1 MLEIKSERGL
11 VMYRIYMVEDDP
23 LIAKTVK
30 NHLES
35 WDYTVTVVEDFSN
48 VAAEAMACNP
58 HLILMDIKLPTY
70 NGYYWCQEIRK
81 NSKVPIIFLSSASDN
96 MNIVMAVNMG
106 GDDFVAK
113 PFDLDVLTVKIQAM
127 IRRSY
132 DFAGSSDI
140 LEYQGMS
147 LNLGDATVMYN
158 GNRVELTR
166 NELKILQTLL
176 ENKGKIVT
184 RDILMAKIWESDDY
198 IDENTLSVNVN
209 RLRKKLAEMGL
220 EDLIA
225 TKKGMGYKLG

>member
-1 MLEIKSERGL
+1 
-11 VMYRIYMVEDDP
+11 MYRICMVEDDP
-23 LIAKTVK
+23 LIAKKVK

-35 WDYTVTVVEDFSN
+35 WDYEVTLVEDFSN
-48 VAAEAMACNP
+48 VMAEVEACNP
-58 HLILMDIKLPTY
+58 HLILMDIKLPSY

-81 NSKVPIIFLSSASDN
+81 TSKVPIMFLSSASDN

-106 GDDFVAK
+106 GDDFLAK

-127 IRRSY
+127 LRRSY
-132 DFAGSSDI
+132 DFVDAGDT
-140 LEYQGMS
+140 LEYRGMI
-147 LNLGDATVMYN
+147 LNLGDATVLYN

-184 RDILMAKIWESDDY
+184 RDILMTKIWESDDY

-220 EDLIA
+220 EELIV

>member
-1 MLEIKSERGL
+1 
-11 VMYRIYMVEDDP
+11 MYRICMVEDDP
-23 LIAKTVK
+23 LIAKKVK

-35 WDYTVTVVEDFSN
+35 WDYEVTLIEDFSN
-48 VAAEAMACNP
+48 VMAEVEACNP
-58 HLILMDIKLPTY
+58 HLILMDIKLPSY

-81 NSKVPIIFLSSASDN
+81 TSKVPIMFLSSASDN

-106 GDDFVAK
+106 GDDFLAK

-127 IRRSY
+127 LRRSY
-132 DFAGSSDI
+132 DFVDAGDT
-140 LEYQGMS
+140 LEYRGMI
-147 LNLGDATVMYN
+147 LNLGDATVLHN

-184 RDILMAKIWESDDY
+184 RDILMTKIWESDDY

-220 EDLIA
+220 EELIV

>member
-1 MLEIKSERGL
+1 
-11 VMYRIYMVEDDP
+11 MYRICMVEDDP
-23 LIAKTVK
+23 LIAKKVK

-35 WDYTVTVVEDFSN
+35 WDYEVTLVEDFSN
-48 VAAEAMACNP
+48 VMAEVEACNP
-58 HLILMDIKLPTY
+58 HLILMDIKLPSY
-70 NGYYWCQEIRK
+70 NGYYWCQEIRRT
-81 NSKVPIIFLSSASDN
+81 SKVPIMFLSSASDN

-106 GDDFVAK
+106 GDDFLAK

-127 IRRSY
+127 LRRSY
-132 DFAGSSDI
+132 DFVDAGDT
-140 LEYQGMS
+140 LEYRGMI
-147 LNLGDATVMYN
+147 LNLGDATVLYN

-184 RDILMAKIWESDDY
+184 RDILMTKIWESDDY

-220 EDLIA
+220 EELIV

>member
-1 MLEIKSERGL
+1 
-11 VMYRIYMVEDDP
+11 MYKIYMVEDDP
-23 LIAKTVK
+23 IIAKTVK

-35 WDYTVTVVEDFSN
+35 WDYEVTLVSDFSN
-48 VAAEAMACNP
+48 VAAEVKACNP
-58 HLILMDIKLPTY
+58 HLILMDIKLPAC

-81 NSKVPIIFLSSASDN
+81 DSKVPIIFLSSASDN

-132 DFAGSSDI
+132 DFSDI
-140 LEYQGMS
+140 SDGLEYEGMVLS
-147 LNLGDATVMYN
+147 LGDATVTYN
-158 GNRVELTR
+158 GNKTELTR

-184 RDILMAKIWESDDY
+184 RDMLMTKIWESDDY

-220 EDLIA
+220 NDLIT

>member
-1 MLEIKSERGL
+1 
-11 VMYRIYMVEDDP
+11 MYRICMVEDDP
-23 LIAKTVK
+23 LIAKKVK

-35 WDYTVTVVEDFSN
+35 WDYEVTLIEDFSN
-48 VAAEAMACNP
+48 VMAEVEACNP
-58 HLILMDIKLPTY
+58 HLILMDIKLPSY

-81 NSKVPIIFLSSASDN
+81 TSKVPIMFLSSASDN

-106 GDDFVAK
+106 GDDFLAK

-127 IRRSY
+127 LRRSY
-132 DFAGSSDI
+132 DFVDAGDT
-140 LEYQGMS
+140 LEYREMI
-147 LNLGDATVMYN
+147 LNLGDATVLYN

-184 RDILMAKIWESDDY
+184 RDILMTKIWESDDY

-220 EDLIA
+220 EELIV

>member
-1 MLEIKSERGL
+1 
-11 VMYRIYMVEDDP
+11 MYRIFIVEDDST
-23 LIAKTVK
+23 IARLVK
-30 NHLES
+30 QHLEK
-35 WDYTVTVVEDFSN
+35 WEYEVYIAQDFAN
-48 VAAEAMACNP
+48 IMTEFAQTDPQLV
-58 HLILMDIKLPTY
+58 LMDIRLPFF
-70 NGYYWCQEIRK
+70 NGYHWCTQIR
-81 NSKVPIIFLSSASDN
+81 NVSKVPIIFLSSVSDN

-106 GDDFVAK
+106 ADDFVAK

-132 DFAGSSDI
+132 DFSDTSDG
-140 LEYQGMS
+140 LEYEGMVLS
-147 LNLGDATVMYN
+147 LGDATVTYN
-158 GNRVELTR
+158 GNKTDLTR

-184 RDILMAKIWESDDY
+184 RDMLMTKIWESDDY

-220 EDLIA
+220 NDLIT

>member
-1 MLEIKSERGL
+1 
-11 VMYRIYMVEDDP
+11 MYRICMVEDDP
-23 LIAKTVK
+23 LIAKKVK

-35 WDYTVTVVEDFSN
+35 WDYEVTLIEDFSN
-48 VAAEAMACNP
+48 VMAEVEACNP
-58 HLILMDIKLPTY
+58 HLILMDIKLPSY

-81 NSKVPIIFLSSASDN
+81 TSKVPIMFLSSASDN

-106 GDDFVAK
+106 GDDFLAK

-127 IRRSY
+127 LRRSY
-132 DFAGSSDI
+132 DFVDAGDT
-140 LEYQGMS
+140 LEYRGMI
-147 LNLGDATVMYN
+147 LNLGDATVLHN

-184 RDILMAKIWESDDY
+184 RDILMTKIWESDDY

-220 EDLIA
+220 EDLIV

>member
-1 MLEIKSERGL
+1 
-11 VMYRIYMVEDDP
+11 MYRICMVEDDP
-23 LIAKTVK
+23 LIAKKVK

-35 WDYTVTVVEDFSN
+35 WDYEVTLIEDFSN
-48 VAAEAMACNP
+48 VMAEVEACNP
-58 HLILMDIKLPTY
+58 HLILMDIKLPSY
-70 NGYYWCQEIRK
+70 NGYYWCQEIRRT
-81 NSKVPIIFLSSASDN
+81 SKVPIMFLSSASDN

-106 GDDFVAK
+106 GDDFLAK

-127 IRRSY
+127 LRRSY
-132 DFAGSSDI
+132 DFVDAGDT
-140 LEYQGMS
+140 LEYRGMI
-147 LNLGDATVMYN
+147 LNLGDATVLHN

-184 RDILMAKIWESDDY
+184 RDILMTKIWESDDY

-220 EDLIA
+220 EELIV

>member
-1 MLEIKSERGL
+1 
-11 VMYRIYMVEDDP
+11 MYKIYMVEDDP
-23 LIAKTVK
+23 IIAKTVK

-35 WDYTVTVVEDFSN
+35 WDYEVTLVSDFSN
-48 VAAEAMACNP
+48 VAAEVKACKP
-58 HLILMDIKLPTY
+58 HLILMDIKLPAC

-81 NSKVPIIFLSSASDN
+81 DSKVPIIFLSSASDN

-132 DFAGSSDI
+132 DFSDASDG
-140 LEYQGMS
+140 LEYEGMVLS
-147 LNLGDATVMYN
+147 LSDATVTYN
-158 GNRVELTR
+158 GNKTDLTR

-184 RDILMAKIWESDDY
+184 RDMLMTKIWESDDY

-220 EDLIA
+220 NDLIT

>member
-1 MLEIKSERGL
+1 
-11 VMYRIYMVEDDP
+11 MYRICMVEDDP
-23 LIAKTVK
+23 LIAKKVK

-35 WDYTVTVVEDFSN
+35 WDYEVTLIEDFSN
-48 VAAEAMACNP
+48 VMAEVEACNP
-58 HLILMDIKLPTY
+58 HLILMDIKLPSY

-81 NSKVPIIFLSSASDN
+81 TSKVPIMFLSSASDN

-106 GDDFVAK
+106 GGDFLAK

-127 IRRSY
+127 LRRSY
-132 DFAGSSDI
+132 DFVDAGDT
-140 LEYQGMS
+140 LEYRGMI
-147 LNLGDATVMYN
+147 LNLGDATVLYN

-184 RDILMAKIWESDDY
+184 RDILMTKIWESDDY

-209 RLRKKLAEMGL
+209 RLRKKLAEIGL
-220 EDLIA
+220 EELIV

>member
-1 MLEIKSERGL
+1 
-11 VMYRIYMVEDDP
+11 MYRIYMVEDDP

-48 VAAEAMACNP
+48 VAAEVEACDP

-132 DFAGSSDI
+132 DFAGTSDT

-220 EDLIA
+220 EDLIV

>member
-1 MLEIKSERGL
+1 
-11 VMYRIYMVEDDP
+11 MYRICMVEDDP
-23 LIAKTVK
+23 LIAKKVK

-35 WDYTVTVVEDFSN
+35 WDYEVTLIEDFSN
-48 VAAEAMACNP
+48 VMAEVEACNP

-81 NSKVPIIFLSSASDN
+81 TSKVPIMFLSSASDN

-106 GDDFVAK
+106 GDDFLAK

-127 IRRSY
+127 LRRSY
-132 DFAGSSDI
+132 DFVDAGDT
-140 LEYQGMS
+140 LEYRGMI
-147 LNLGDATVMYN
+147 LDLGDATVLYN

-184 RDILMAKIWESDDY
+184 RDILMTKIWESDDY

-209 RLRKKLAEMGL
+209 RLRKKLAEIGL
-220 EDLIA
+220 EELIV

>member
-1 MLEIKSERGL
+1 
-11 VMYRIYMVEDDP
+11 MYKIYMVEDDP
-23 LIAKTVK
+23 IIAKTVK
-30 NHLES
+30 NHLEN
-35 WDYTVTVVEDFSN
+35 WDYEVTLVSDFSN
-48 VAAEAMACNP
+48 VTAEVKACNP
-58 HLILMDIKLPTY
+58 HLILMDIKLPAY

-81 NSKVPIIFLSSASDN
+81 DSKVPIIFLSSASDN

-132 DFAGSSDI
+132 DFSETSDS
-140 LEYQGMS
+140 LEYDGMVLS
-147 LNLGDATVMYN
+147 LGDATVAYK
-158 GNRVELTR
+158 GSKTELTR

-184 RDILMAKIWESDDY
+184 RDMLMTKIWESDDY

-220 EDLIA
+220 NDLIV

>member
-1 MLEIKSERGL
+1 
-11 VMYRIYMVEDDP
+11 MYKIYMVEDDP
-23 LIAKTVK
+23 IIAKTVK

-35 WDYTVTVVEDFSN
+35 WDYEVTLVSDFSN
-48 VAAEAMACNP
+48 VAAEAKACNP
-58 HLILMDIKLPTY
+58 HLILMDIKLPAC

-81 NSKVPIIFLSSASDN
+81 DSKVPIIFLSSASDN

-127 IRRSY
+127 LRRSY
-132 DFAGSSDI
+132 DFSDI
-140 LEYQGMS
+140 SDGLEYEGMVLS
-147 LNLGDATVMYN
+147 LGDATVTYN
-158 GNRVELTR
+158 GNKTDLTR

-176 ENKGKIVT
+176 ENKGKIVN
-184 RDILMAKIWESDDY
+184 RDMLMTKIWESDDY

-220 EDLIA
+220 NDLIT

>member
-1 MLEIKSERGL
+1 
-11 VMYRIYMVEDDP
+11 MYRICMVEDDP
-23 LIAKTVK
+23 LIAKKVK

-35 WDYTVTVVEDFSN
+35 WDYEVTLIEDFSN
-48 VAAEAMACNP
+48 VMAEVEACNP
-58 HLILMDIKLPTY
+58 HLILMDIKLPSY

-81 NSKVPIIFLSSASDN
+81 TSKVPIMFLSSASDN

-106 GDDFVAK
+106 GDDFLAK

-127 IRRSY
+127 LRRSY
-132 DFAGSSDI
+132 DFVDAGDT
-140 LEYQGMS
+140 LEYRGMI
-147 LNLGDATVMYN
+147 LNLGDATVLYN

-184 RDILMAKIWESDDY
+184 RDILMTKIWESDDY

-220 EDLIA
+220 EDLIV

>member
-1 MLEIKSERGL
+1 MTL
-11 VMYRIYMVEDDP
+11 V
-23 LIAKTVK
+23 
-30 NHLES
+30 S
-35 WDYTVTVVEDFSN
+35 DFSN
-48 VAAEAMACNP
+48 VAAEAKTCNP
-58 HLILMDIKLPTY
+58 HLILMDIKLPAC

-81 NSKVPIIFLSSASDN
+81 DSKVPIIFLSSASDN

-127 IRRSY
+127 LRRSY
-132 DFAGSSDI
+132 DFSDTNDG
-140 LEYQGMS
+140 LEYEGMVLS
-147 LNLGDATVMYN
+147 LGDATVTYN
-158 GNRVELTR
+158 GNKTDLTR

-184 RDILMAKIWESDDY
+184 RDMLMTKIWESDDY

-220 EDLIA
+220 NDLIT

>member
-1 MLEIKSERGL
+1 
-11 VMYRIYMVEDDP
+11 MYKIYMVEDDP
-23 LIAKTVK
+23 IIAKTVK

-35 WDYTVTVVEDFSN
+35 WDYEVTLVSDFSN
-48 VAAEAMACNP
+48 VTAEVKECNP
-58 HLILMDIKLPTY
+58 HLILMDIKLPAY

-81 NSKVPIIFLSSASDN
+81 DSKVPIIFLSSASDN

-132 DFAGSSDI
+132 DFSGASDG
-140 LEYQGMS
+140 LEYEGMVLS
-147 LNLGDATVMYN
+147 LGDATVTYN
-158 GNRVELTR
+158 GNKTELTR

-184 RDILMAKIWESDDY
+184 RDMLMTKIWESDDY

-220 EDLIA
+220 NDLIV

>member
-1 MLEIKSERGL
+1 
-11 VMYRIYMVEDDP
+11 MYKIYMVEDDP
-23 LIAKTVK
+23 IIAKTVK

-35 WDYTVTVVEDFSN
+35 WDYEVTLVSDFSN
-48 VAAEAMACNP
+48 VAAEAKACKP
-58 HLILMDIKLPTY
+58 HLILMDIKLPAC

-81 NSKVPIIFLSSASDN
+81 DSKVPIIFLSSASDN

-132 DFAGSSDI
+132 DFLDTSDG
-140 LEYQGMS
+140 LEYEGMVLS
-147 LNLGDATVMYN
+147 LGDATVTYN
-158 GNRVELTR
+158 GNKTDLTR

-184 RDILMAKIWESDDY
+184 RDMLMTKIWESDDY

-220 EDLIA
+220 NDLIT

>member
-1 MLEIKSERGL
+1 
-11 VMYRIYMVEDDP
+11 MYKIYMVEDDP
-23 LIAKTVK
+23 IIAKTVK

-35 WDYTVTVVEDFSN
+35 WDYEVTLVSDFSN
-48 VAAEAMACNP
+48 VAAEVKACNP
-58 HLILMDIKLPTY
+58 HLILMDIKLPAC

-81 NSKVPIIFLSSASDN
+81 DSKVPIIFLSSASDN

-127 IRRSY
+127 LRRSY
-132 DFAGSSDI
+132 DFLDISDG
-140 LEYQGMS
+140 LEYEGMVLS
-147 LNLGDATVMYN
+147 LGDATVTYN
-158 GNRVELTR
+158 GNKTDLTR

-184 RDILMAKIWESDDY
+184 RDMLMTKIWESDDY

-220 EDLIA
+220 NDLIT

>member
-1 MLEIKSERGL
+1 
-11 VMYRIYMVEDDP
+11 MYKIYMVEDDP
-23 LIAKTVK
+23 IIAKTVK

-35 WDYTVTVVEDFSN
+35 WDYEVTLVSDFSN
-48 VAAEAMACNP
+48 VAAEVKACNP
-58 HLILMDIKLPTY
+58 HLILMDIKLPAC

-81 NSKVPIIFLSSASDN
+81 DSKVPIIFLSSASDN

-127 IRRSY
+127 LRRSY
-132 DFAGSSDI
+132 DFSDI
-140 LEYQGMS
+140 SDGLEYEGMVLS
-147 LNLGDATVMYN
+147 LGDATVTYN
-158 GNRVELTR
+158 GNKTDLTR

-184 RDILMAKIWESDDY
+184 RDMLMTKIWESDDY

-220 EDLIA
+220 NDLIT

>member
-1 MLEIKSERGL
+1 
-11 VMYRIYMVEDDP
+11 MYRICMVEDDP
-23 LIAKTVK
+23 LIAKKVK

-35 WDYTVTVVEDFSN
+35 WDYEGTLIEDFSN
-48 VAAEAMACNP
+48 VMAEVEACNP
-58 HLILMDIKLPTY
+58 HLILMDIKLPSY

-81 NSKVPIIFLSSASDN
+81 TSKVPIMFLSSASDN

-106 GDDFVAK
+106 GDDFLAK

-127 IRRSY
+127 LRRSY
-132 DFAGSSDI
+132 DFVDAGDT
-140 LEYQGMS
+140 LEYRGMI
-147 LNLGDATVMYN
+147 LNLGDATVLYN

-184 RDILMAKIWESDDY
+184 RDILMTKIWESDDY

-220 EDLIA
+220 EELIV

>member
-1 MLEIKSERGL
+1 
-11 VMYRIYMVEDDP
+11 MYKIYMVEDDP
-23 LIAKTVK
+23 IIAKTVK

-35 WDYTVTVVEDFSN
+35 WDYEVTLVSDFSN
-48 VAAEAMACNP
+48 VAAEAKTCNP
-58 HLILMDIKLPTY
+58 HLILMDIKLPAC

-81 NSKVPIIFLSSASDN
+81 DSKVPIIFLSSASDN

-127 IRRSY
+127 LRRSY
-132 DFAGSSDI
+132 DFSDI
-140 LEYQGMS
+140 SDELEYEGMVLS
-147 LNLGDATVMYN
+147 LGDATVTYN
-158 GNRVELTR
+158 GNKTDLTR

-184 RDILMAKIWESDDY
+184 RDMLMTKIWESDDY

-220 EDLIA
+220 IDLIT

>member
-1 MLEIKSERGL
+1 
-11 VMYRIYMVEDDP
+11 MYRICMVEDDP
-23 LIAKTVK
+23 LIAKKVK

-35 WDYTVTVVEDFSN
+35 WDYEVTLIEDFSN
-48 VAAEAMACNP
+48 VMAEVEACNP
-58 HLILMDIKLPTY
+58 HLILMDIKLPSY

-81 NSKVPIIFLSSASDN
+81 TSKVPIMFLSSASDN

-106 GDDFVAK
+106 GDDFLAK

-127 IRRSY
+127 LRRSY
-132 DFAGSSDI
+132 DFADAGDT
-140 LEYQGMS
+140 LEYRGMI
-147 LNLGDATVMYN
+147 LNLGDATVLYN

-184 RDILMAKIWESDDY
+184 RDILMTKIWESDDY

-220 EDLIA
+220 EELIV

>member
-1 MLEIKSERGL
+1 
-11 VMYRIYMVEDDP
+11 MYRICMVEDDP
-23 LIAKTVK
+23 LIAKKVK

-35 WDYTVTVVEDFSN
+35 WDYEVTLIEDFSN
-48 VAAEAMACNP
+48 VMAEVEACNP
-58 HLILMDIKLPTY
+58 HLILMDIKLPSY

-81 NSKVPIIFLSSASDN
+81 TSKVPIMFLSSASDN

-106 GDDFVAK
+106 GDDFLAK

-127 IRRSY
+127 LRRSY
-132 DFAGSSDI
+132 DFVDAGDT
-140 LEYQGMS
+140 LEYRGMI
-147 LNLGDATVMYN
+147 LNLGDATVLYN

-176 ENKGKIVT
+176 ENKWKIVT
-184 RDILMAKIWESDDY
+184 RDILMTKIWESDDY

-209 RLRKKLAEMGL
+209 RLRKKLAEIGL
-220 EDLIA
+220 EELIV

>member
-1 MLEIKSERGL
+1 
-11 VMYRIYMVEDDP
+11 MYRICMVEDDP
-23 LIAKTVK
+23 LIAKKVK

-35 WDYTVTVVEDFSN
+35 WDYEVTLIEDFSN
-48 VAAEAMACNP
+48 VMAEVEVCNP
-58 HLILMDIKLPTY
+58 HLILMDIKLPSY

-81 NSKVPIIFLSSASDN
+81 TSKVPIMFLSSASDN

-106 GDDFVAK
+106 GDDFLAK

-127 IRRSY
+127 LRRSY
-132 DFAGSSDI
+132 DFVDAGDT
-140 LEYQGMS
+140 LEYRGMI
-147 LNLGDATVMYN
+147 LNLGDATVLYN

-184 RDILMAKIWESDDY
+184 RDILMTKIWESDDY

-209 RLRKKLAEMGL
+209 RLRKKLAEIGL
-220 EDLIA
+220 EELIV

>member
-1 MLEIKSERGL
+1 
-11 VMYRIYMVEDDP
+11 MYKIYMVEDDP
-23 LIAKTVK
+23 IIAKTVK

-35 WDYTVTVVEDFSN
+35 WDYEVTLVSDFSN
-48 VAAEAMACNP
+48 VAAEAKVCNP
-58 HLILMDIKLPTY
+58 HLILMDIKLPAC

-81 NSKVPIIFLSSASDN
+81 DSKVPIIFLSSASDN

-127 IRRSY
+127 LRRSY
-132 DFAGSSDI
+132 DFSDTNDG
-140 LEYQGMS
+140 LEYEGMVLS
-147 LNLGDATVMYN
+147 LGDATVTYN
-158 GNRVELTR
+158 GNKTDLTR

-184 RDILMAKIWESDDY
+184 RDMLMTKIWESDDY

-220 EDLIA
+220 NDLIT

>member
-1 MLEIKSERGL
+1 
-11 VMYRIYMVEDDP
+11 MYRIFMVEDDP
-23 LIAKTVK
+23 LIAKKVK

-35 WDYTVTVVEDFSN
+35 WDYEVTLIEDFSN
-48 VAAEAMACNP
+48 VMAEVEACNP
-58 HLILMDIKLPTY
+58 HLILMDIKLPSY

-81 NSKVPIIFLSSASDN
+81 TSKVPIMFLSSASDN

-106 GDDFVAK
+106 GDDFLAK

-127 IRRSY
+127 LRRSY
-132 DFAGSSDI
+132 DFVDAGDT
-140 LEYQGMS
+140 LEYRGMI
-147 LNLGDATVMYN
+147 LNLGDATVLYN

-184 RDILMAKIWESDDY
+184 RDILMTKIWESDDY

-209 RLRKKLAEMGL
+209 RLRKKLAEIGL
-220 EDLIA
+220 EELIV

>member
-1 MLEIKSERGL
+1 
-11 VMYRIYMVEDDP
+11 MYRICMVEDDP
-23 LIAKTVK
+23 LIAKKVK

-35 WDYTVTVVEDFSN
+35 WDYEVTLIEDFSN
-48 VAAEAMACNP
+48 VMAEVEACNP
-58 HLILMDIKLPTY
+58 HLILMDIKLPSY

-81 NSKVPIIFLSSASDN
+81 TSKVPIMFLSSASDN

-106 GDDFVAK
+106 GDDFLAK

-127 IRRSY
+127 LRRSY
-132 DFAGSSDI
+132 DFVDAGDT
-140 LEYQGMS
+140 LEYRGMI
-147 LNLGDATVMYN
+147 LNLGDATVLYD

-184 RDILMAKIWESDDY
+184 RDILMTKIWESDDY

-209 RLRKKLAEMGL
+209 RLRKKLAEIGL
-220 EDLIA
+220 EELIV

>member
-1 MLEIKSERGL
+1 
-11 VMYRIYMVEDDP
+11 MYRICMVEDDP
-23 LIAKTVK
+23 LIAKKVK

-35 WDYTVTVVEDFSN
+35 WDYQVTLIEDFSN
-48 VAAEAMACNP
+48 VMAEVEACNP
-58 HLILMDIKLPTY
+58 HLILMDINLPSY

-81 NSKVPIIFLSSASDN
+81 TSKVPIMFLSSASDN

-106 GDDFVAK
+106 GDDFLAK

-127 IRRSY
+127 LRRSY
-132 DFAGSSDI
+132 DFVDAGDT
-140 LEYQGMS
+140 LEYRGMI
-147 LNLGDATVMYN
+147 LNLGDATVLYN

-184 RDILMAKIWESDDY
+184 RDILMTKIWESDDY

-220 EDLIA
+220 EELIV

>member
-1 MLEIKSERGL
+1 
-11 VMYRIYMVEDDP
+11 MYKIYMVEDDP
-23 LIAKTVK
+23 IIAKTVK

-35 WDYTVTVVEDFSN
+35 WDYEVTLVSDFSN
-48 VAAEAMACNP
+48 VAAEAKTCNP
-58 HLILMDIKLPTY
+58 HLILMDIKLPAC

-81 NSKVPIIFLSSASDN
+81 DSKVPIIFLSSASDN

-127 IRRSY
+127 LRRSY
-132 DFAGSSDI
+132 DFSDI
-140 LEYQGMS
+140 SDGLEYEGMVLS
-147 LNLGDATVMYN
+147 LGDATVTYN
-158 GNRVELTR
+158 GNKTDLTR

-184 RDILMAKIWESDDY
+184 RDMLMTKIWESDDY

-220 EDLIA
+220 NDLIT

>member
-1 MLEIKSERGL
+1 
-11 VMYRIYMVEDDP
+11 MYRICMVEDDP
-23 LIAKTVK
+23 LIAKKVK

-35 WDYTVTVVEDFSN
+35 WDYEVTLIEDFSN
-48 VAAEAMACNP
+48 VMAEVEACNP
-58 HLILMDIKLPTY
+58 HLILMDIKLPSY

-81 NSKVPIIFLSSASDN
+81 TSKVPIMFLSSASDN

-106 GDDFVAK
+106 GDDFLAK

-127 IRRSY
+127 LRRSY
-132 DFAGSSDI
+132 DFVDAGDT
-140 LEYQGMS
+140 LEYRGMI
-147 LNLGDATVMYN
+147 LNLGDATVLYN

-184 RDILMAKIWESDDY
+184 RDILMTKIWESDDY

-220 EDLIA
+220 EELIV

>member
-1 MLEIKSERGL
+1 
-11 VMYRIYMVEDDP
+11 MYKIYMVEDDP
-23 LIAKTVK
+23 IIAKTVK

-35 WDYTVTVVEDFSN
+35 WDYEVTLVSDFSN
-48 VAAEAMACNP
+48 VAAEAKTCNP
-58 HLILMDIKLPTY
+58 HLILMDIKLPAC

-81 NSKVPIIFLSSASDN
+81 DSKVPIIFLSSASDN

-127 IRRSY
+127 LRRSY
-132 DFAGSSDI
+132 DFSDTNDG
-140 LEYQGMS
+140 LEYEGMVLS
-147 LNLGDATVMYN
+147 LGDATVTYN
-158 GNRVELTR
+158 GNKTDLTR

-184 RDILMAKIWESDDY
+184 RDMLMTKIWESDDY

-220 EDLIA
+220 NDLIT

>member
-1 MLEIKSERGL
+1 
-11 VMYRIYMVEDDP
+11 MYRICMVEDDP
-23 LIAKTVK
+23 LIAKKVK

-35 WDYTVTVVEDFSN
+35 WDYEVTLIEDFSN
-48 VAAEAMACNP
+48 VMAEVEACNP
-58 HLILMDIKLPTY
+58 HLILMDIKLPSY

-81 NSKVPIIFLSSASDN
+81 TSKVPIMFLSSASDN

-106 GDDFVAK
+106 GDDFLAK

-127 IRRSY
+127 LRRSY
-132 DFAGSSDI
+132 DFVDAGDT
-140 LEYQGMS
+140 LEYRGMI
-147 LNLGDATVMYN
+147 LNLGDATVLYN

-166 NELKILQTLL
+166 NEWKILQTLL

-184 RDILMAKIWESDDY
+184 RDILMTKIWESDDY

-209 RLRKKLAEMGL
+209 RLRKKLAEIGL
-220 EDLIA
+220 EELIV